1 MLSATLLEH
10 MQSDVS
16 PAGKIG
22 VIFSTWRHK
31 QFVASWLKH
40 WFFFRLATRLLLV
53 VFPIEVERAVAHPPE
68 QDSQTQSK
76 DMVFVLMF

>member
-1 MLSATLLEH
+1 MFSGTLLEH

-16 PAGKIG
+16 PAGKMG
-22 VIFSTWRHK
+22 VILSTWRHK

-40 WFFFRLATRLLLV
+40 FYFSRLATRLLQV

-76 DMVFVLMF
+76 GTVFVLMI